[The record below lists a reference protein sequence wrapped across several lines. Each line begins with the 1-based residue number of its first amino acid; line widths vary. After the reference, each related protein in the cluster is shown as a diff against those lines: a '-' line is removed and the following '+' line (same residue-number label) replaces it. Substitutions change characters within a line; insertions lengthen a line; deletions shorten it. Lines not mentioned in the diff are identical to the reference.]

1 MNNKNDENERNLL
14 LKERVIRE
22 TFFDNFLD
30 EEIDIEDY
38 QKDSKKF
45 YITIFKQQYLEI
57 RWVITKKKIQI
68 YIN

>member
-1 MNNKNDENERNLL
+1 MNNKNDENEKNLL

-45 YITIFKQQYLEI
+45 YITIFI
-57 RWVITKKKIQI
+57 
-68 YIN
+68 